1 MNQRL
6 TRKDMKRDELV
17 EALERSRSFV
27 ESHSRILVL
36 AAVGVAVAVLLAAG
50 GWWWL
55 AHQEQEANEAVTAA
69 LEVYRAP
76 VGPDAVAAEPGG
88 STFPDEAARRAR
100 AKELFEEIRSSHRFA
115 DAADV
120 AAVYLGQIA
129 AEEGDT
135 ARARE
140 LWSGFADDHGE
151 HLLADQVRVNLLH
164 LDRAEG
170 RGEQVI
176 AELGAMLDADP
187 ADRRLPGDVVLYE
200 LARTYEELDRGD
212 EARATWQRL
221 AEEYPASPYAAEAQQ
236 AAGPQPLGGAAVG
249 GAAPFSFGP

>member
-27 ESHSRILVL
+27 ETHSRILVL
-36 AAVGVAVAVLLAAG
+36 AAVGVAVAVLVAAG
-50 GWWWL
+50 VWWWL
-55 AHQEQEANEAVTAA
+55 AHQEQEANAAVTEA

-88 STFPDEAARRAR
+88 TTFPDEAARRAR
-100 AKELFEEIRSSHRFA
+100 AKELFEEIRASYRFA

-120 AAVYLGQIA
+120 AAVYLGQVA

-140 LWSGFADDHGE
+140 LWSDFADEHDD
-151 HLLADQVRVNLLH
+151 HLLADQVRVNLIH

-170 RGEQVI
+170 RGEQVV
-176 AELGAMLDADP
+176 AELAEMVDAAP
-187 ADRRLPGDVVLYE
+187 RERPLPGDVVLYE
-200 LARTYEELDRGD
+200 LARTYEELDRGE
-212 EARATWQRL
+212 EARTAWQRL
-221 AEEYPASPYAAEAQQ
+221 AEEYPASPYAAQAQQ
-236 AAGPQPLGGAAVG
+236 AAGPATLGGAAVG